1 MAGVIIDENP
11 CKVSVIIP
19 IYKVEGFIGRCAES
33 LMSQTMQEGVEFIF
47 VDDATPDRSI
57 GVLEEML
64 QRYPARKAQII
75 LLRHEAN
82 QGLPAARNTGL
93 AVARGEY
100 IFHCDSDDYVE
111 ADMLETLYDTAVQQ
125 QADMVWCDWYLTFA
139 DSERYMKQ
147 PQYGTAEEALKAMLA
162 GGMKYNVWNK
172 LVRRSLYT
180 DNHIVFPAGYG
191 MGEDMTMMR
200 LAACAQRVAYVPK
213 AFYHYVKTNAGSFC
227 QTYSERHLKELQ
239 HNVSETAQFL
249 LHHCGKEW
257 EREVAFLKLEAKFPF
272 LISDGTGG
280 EYRRW
285 KEWYPEANAYILQNR
300 FVSLRSRIVQ
310 WLAAHGQMWAV
321 WLYNKVVMQWMY
333 KLIYR

>member
-1 MAGVIIDENP
+1 MDEKP
-11 CKVSVIIP
+11 CEISVIIP
-19 IYKVEGFIGRCAES
+19 IYGVEQFIGRCAES
-33 LMSQTMQEGVEFIF
+33 LMRQTLKEGVEFIF

-147 PQYGTAEEALKAMLA
+147 PHYATAEEALKAMLA

-180 DNHIVFPAGYG
+180 DNHIAFPAGYG

-200 LAACAQRVAYVPK
+200 LAACARKVAYVPK

-300 FVSLRSRIVQ
+300 FVSLRSRMVQ

>member
-180 DNHIVFPAGYG
+180 DNHIAFPAGYG

-227 QTYSERHLKELQ
+227 QTYSERHLRELQ